1 MSLTYNID
9 RHNQIVAR
17 SGFRIRAML
26 KVSIS
31 RLSMKGKYQLLRSL
45 RLRFKK
51 EYGEISQLKYE
62 FSRHG
67 IFFHKGVGR
76 GYIMQ
81 GSRVIRGSKKSGSVS
96 IASGPVMRKPKEWF
110 NPVLA
115 KEVPRLA
122 DEIIRIQADNAAAK
136 IIKIR

>member
-1 MSLTYNID
+1 MSQASNIE

-17 SGFRIRAML
+17 SGFKIRAIL

-31 RLSMKGKYQLLRSL
+31 RLSMKGKYQLIRSL

-67 IFFHKGVGR
+67 VFFHKGVGR

-81 GSRVIRGSKKSGSVS
+81 GSRVIRGTKKAGS
-96 IASGPVMRKPKEWF
+96 IIQTTGPVLRKPKEWF

-122 DEIIRIQADNAAAK
+122 DEIANIQADNAAIK

>member
-1 MSLTYNID
+1 MSQISDID

-17 SGFRIRAML
+17 HGFKIRAML

-31 RLSMKGKYQLLRSL
+31 RLTMKGKYKLIRSL

-67 IFFHKGVGR
+67 VFFHKGVGR

-81 GSRVIRGSKKSGSVS
+81 GSRVIRGTRQAGST
-96 IASGPVMRKPKEWF
+96 IQTSGPLLRKPKDWF
-110 NPVLA
+110 NPVLS

-122 DEIIRIQADNAAAK
+122 DDIAEVQADNAATK